1 MYNRFLSTAGY
12 VRRGRGNVGARFC
25 VSRSVLFINA
35 ISFSISC
42 RRRREPTCPCLQPG
56 VVTSLGQHRNRA
68 GTKSAVHDWLVLVSW
83 RRGVVVLCLPWAT
96 RSNSRRF
103 NIRSERVHIG
113 LQRCQGWS
121 SGRWQTSLHRI
132 YNSVLATRGGFARK
146 TNRSPPLP
154 LRLSFRW

>member
-12 VRRGRGNVGARFC
+12 VRRGRGNVGARCC
-25 VSRSVLFINA
+25 VSRSVVFINA

-103 NIRSERVHIG
+103 RQKNQPFTSVTAAPFFPVVMRG
-113 LQRCQGWS
+113 LQFEPILR
-121 SGRWQTSLHRI
+121 RWMFYRRI
-132 YNSVLATRGGFARK
+132 Y
-146 TNRSPPLP
+146 
-154 LRLSFRW
+154 RLGM